1 MNDLFAREDS
11 IPQLGTCTTLWN
23 CIDLDFNMLVAMC
36 GEKSWN
42 VFLKK
47 NLITFPLKKERHEH
61 LGWQLGE

>member
-1 MNDLFAREDS
+1 MNDRFAREDS

-47 NLITFPLKKERHEH
+47 NL
-61 LGWQLGE
+61 